1 MKVYTLASDHLENAI
16 FSMYISPTYK
26 FKIWRIFEFILFFL
40 SFESLCRKIKVSL
53 IEKKLFLC

>member
-26 FKIWRIFEFILFFL
+26 FKIWRIFEFILFF
-40 SFESLCRKIKVSL
+40 
-53 IEKKLFLC
+53 